1 MQTSVE
7 RLEDK
12 VIVQP
17 AEDLVGAGVSELR
30 ATLRDIAGECV
41 GDLVLDLRQ
50 VRMID
55 SSGIGLL
62 VAAHNSM
69 RRQGGRLSVVH
80 APADILHLMRSMRIH
95 QHFSVSGD

>member
-1 MQTSVE
+1 MQASIE

-17 AEDLVGAGVSELR
+17 TTDLVDVGVSELR
-30 ATLRDIAGECV
+30 TTLRDVAGA
-41 GDLVLDLRQ
+41 GSQNLVLDLRQ
-50 VRMID
+50 VRMVD

-69 RRQGGRLSVVH
+69 RRLGGSLAVIH
-80 APADILHLMRSMRIH
+80 ASADILQLMRSMRIH

>member
-17 AEDLVGAGVSELR
+17 AEDLVGGGVGELR
-30 ATLRDIAGECV
+30 TMLRIVTGENCR
-41 GDLVLDLRQ
+41 DLVLDLRQ

-69 RRQGGRLSVVH
+69 RRQAGRLSVVH
-80 APADILHLMRSMRIH
+80 ASADILHLMRSMRIH

>member
-1 MQTSVE
+1 MRASVE

-17 AEDLVGAGVSELR
+17 IEDLVDVGVSELR
-30 ATLRDIAGECV
+30 TTLREVAGA
-41 GDLVLDLRQ
+41 GSHNLVLDLRQ
-50 VRMID
+50 VRMVD

-69 RRQGGRLSVVH
+69 RRLGGSLAVIH
-80 APADILHLMRSMRIH
+80 ASADILQLMRSMRIH

>member
-1 MQTSVE
+1 MQTSIE

-17 AEDLVGAGVSELR
+17 ATDLVDVGVSELR
-30 ATLRDIAGECV
+30 TTLRDVAAAGSLN
-41 GDLVLDLRQ
+41 LVLDLRQ
-50 VRMID
+50 VRMVD

-69 RRQGGRLSVVH
+69 RRLGGSLAVIH
-80 APADILHLMRSMRIH
+80 ASADILQLMRSMMIH